1 MAIQSTPADQTNAS
15 LFIRLNKEGEQR
27 ELAWTEFH
35 NLYAPVI
42 SGFALRLGAKPQ
54 DVDDLVQDV
63 LNGFFRVSPEFVYNP
78 AVGRFRGYLKTCV
91 CRKLSEFRR
100 RRGREITGF
109 ERGDLKDPD
118 DVAVETVWNDVWET
132 EKLGRALSLVRQR
145 YATNAERQR
154 TFRAFEMCTLLERPP
169 EQVASELGLS
179 LESVRNAKSRVSRA
193 LREEFDRMD
202 DINT

>member
-1 MAIQSTPADQTNAS
+1 MATESTSADFTHAS

-42 SGFALRLGAKPQ
+42 TGFARRLGAKPQ

-78 AVGRFRGYLKTCV
+78 VAGRFRGYLKTCV

-100 RRGREITGF
+100 KRGREITSVA
-109 ERGDLKDPD
+109 RGDFKDPD

-132 EKLGRALSLVRQR
+132 EKLGRALAMVRQR
-145 YATNAERQR
+145 YSTNAERQR

-169 EQVASELGLS
+169 EQVAAELGLS
-179 LESVRNAKSRVSRA
+179 HESVRNAKSRVSRA

-202 DINT
+202 DITA